1 MAVRFSTGLRN
12 NMLSASGIRET
23 FTNGVLK
30 LYSGVQP
37 TSADGAIS
45 GALLLEVTV
54 DGLPFTPGSATN
66 GLNFDVPVSAVLS
79 KAAAETWKGAGIAAG
94 TVGWGRLQAN
104 AVDDDTESTTLP
116 RIDMA
121 VAKTGAD
128 LNISNTGIVIGA
140 PTTIDVL
147 NIAMAES

>member
-1 MAVRFSTGLRN
+1 MSVRFSTGLRN

-37 TSADGAIS
+37 TSADGAVT

-54 DGLPFTPGSATN
+54 NGLPFTPGSATN
-66 GLNFDVPVSAVLS
+66 GLNFDLPVSAVLS
-79 KAAAETWKGAGIAAG
+79 KAAAEDWKGSGILAG
-94 TVGWGRLQAN
+94 TVGWARFCGN
-104 AVDDDTESTTLP
+104 AVDDDLASTTLP
-116 RIDMA
+116 RIDMS

-140 PTTIDVL
+140 PTTIDVF
-147 NIAMAES
+147 NVAMAES